1 MDKAIERTKQAIEYG
16 EPILIYG
23 DYDADGVT
31 STSILVHTLRQ
42 AGAVF
47 QYYIPN
53 RFTEG
58 YGLNEE
64 ALRKAAEKG
73 FAVVITVDT
82 GISAVKEAELAREL
96 GLDLI
101 ITDHHEPP
109 GQIPQAFAVINPKK
123 PGCSYPFPMLAGAG
137 VAFKFA
143 HALMGSF
150 PYFVLDI
157 AGVGTIAD
165 LVPLVDENR
174 LFAKYG
180 LQAIERSTNPGIQA
194 LKKVC
199 NMEGGPATAYHVG
212 FGMGPRIN
220 ATGRLDSADRAVK
233 LLTTNNPEEA
243 ERYAQ
248 ELDELNQ
255 GTSGTC

>member
-1 MDKAIERTKQAIEYG
+1 MLEPKTRWVLKEINEGLGEQFANELQLSPLLTRLLLIRGIDSIEKATAFLYGEEKDFYDPFLLSDMDKAIQRTREAIEYG

-31 STSILVHTLRQ
+31 STSILVHTLRK

-58 YGLNEE
+58 YGLNGE

-82 GISAVKEAELAREL
+82 GISAVKEAELAKEL

-109 GQIPQAFAVINPKK
+109 QEIPDAFAVINPKK
-123 PGCSYPFPMLAGAG
+123 PGCTYPFPMLAGAG

-143 HALMGSF
+143 HALFGSF
-150 PYFVLDI
+150 PHFVLDI

-165 LVPLVDENR
+165 LVPLV
-174 LFAKYG
+174 
-180 LQAIERSTNPGIQA
+180 
-194 LKKVC
+194 
-199 NMEGGPATAYHVG
+199 
-212 FGMGPRIN
+212 
-220 ATGRLDSADRAVK
+220 
-233 LLTTNNPEEA
+233 
-243 ERYAQ
+243 
-248 ELDELNQ
+248 
-255 GTSGTC
+255 